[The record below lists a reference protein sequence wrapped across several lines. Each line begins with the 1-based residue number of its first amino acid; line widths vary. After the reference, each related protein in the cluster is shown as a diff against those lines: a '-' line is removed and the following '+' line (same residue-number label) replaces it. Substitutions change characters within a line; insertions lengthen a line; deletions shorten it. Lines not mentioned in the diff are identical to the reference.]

1 MEQSISRIC
10 ERTQAPLVLRKMPIS
25 GLQFVENAPPL
36 VPGRIHDLDQR
47 MQTMLAALKP
57 RSDAEALKMLRANF
71 PQSTLAE
78 RLRALSRRQRP

>member
-1 MEQSISRIC
+1 MTI
-10 ERTQAPLVLRKMPIS
+10 PD
-25 GLQFVENAPPL
+25 LQFVENSPPL
-36 VPGRIHDLDQR
+36 APGQKADLDQH

-78 RLRALSRRQRP
+78 RLRALSRRPH